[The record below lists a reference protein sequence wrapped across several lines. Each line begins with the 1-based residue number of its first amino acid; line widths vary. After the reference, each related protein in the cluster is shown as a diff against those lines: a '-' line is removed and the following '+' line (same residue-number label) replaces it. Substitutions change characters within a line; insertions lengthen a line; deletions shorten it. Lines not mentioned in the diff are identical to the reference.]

1 MDITSLMELEPGDR
15 VRVMDEA
22 CARALS
28 TPDGLV
34 LLVRLL
40 EAAKVLDPTVGEAE
54 QAVANFGKWIMALA
68 GINSTARLVAAATK
82 EPHDG

>member
-1 MDITSLMELEPGDR
+1 MELPPEDR
-15 VRVMDEA
+15 IKTMDDA

-54 QAVANFGKWIMALA
+54 QAVANFGKWIMTLA
-68 GINSTARLVAAATK
+68 GINSTARIVAVAMK
-82 EPHDG
+82 EPRDG